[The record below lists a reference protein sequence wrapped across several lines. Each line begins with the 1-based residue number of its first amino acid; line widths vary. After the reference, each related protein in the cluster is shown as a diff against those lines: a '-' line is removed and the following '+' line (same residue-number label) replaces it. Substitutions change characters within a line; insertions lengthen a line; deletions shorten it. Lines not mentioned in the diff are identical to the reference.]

1 MILFSGHLRHAGCR
15 RHQAYGLCRG
25 AREEYFL
32 SDGRERR
39 RTPDGRGVPPG
50 LPAGRRALENV
61 GAKCC
66 PVTKQQ
72 HEQQQKNEIIL
83 TPRSFPLYL
92 TTTSNV
98 LVFFPTKAMN
108 KKFLCCF
115 NFHGE
120 ISKSFLHNS
129 FSVSTVKEKVIR
141 PNDIFLLSN
150 RQKHFEKKL
159 FKIL

>member
-25 AREEYFL
+25 AREEHFL

-72 HEQQQKNEIIL
+72 HEQQQKKWNYFDAPIIPPLFDDNEQCACL
-83 TPRSFPLYL
+83 F
-92 TTTSNV
+92 SNKSNEQKVFV
-98 LVFFPTKAMN
+98 LFQ
-108 KKFLCCF
+108 
-115 NFHGE
+115 
-120 ISKSFLHNS
+120 
-129 FSVSTVKEKVIR
+129 
-141 PNDIFLLSN
+141 LSRWN
-150 RQKHFEKKL
+150 
-159 FKIL
+159 FKIIFTQQFFSFNCKRESNKT

>member
-66 PVTKQQ
+66 PVTKHSNMNNNKKMKLFWRPDHSPFIWRQRAMCLSFF
-72 HEQQQKNEIIL
+72 QQKQW
-83 TPRSFPLYL
+83 T
-92 TTTSNV
+92 
-98 LVFFPTKAMN
+98 
-108 KKFLCCF
+108 
-115 NFHGE
+115 
-120 ISKSFLHNS
+120 KSFCV
-129 FSVSTVKEKVIR
+129 VSTFTVKFQ
-141 PNDIFLLSN
+141 N
-150 RQKHFEKKL
+150 HFYTTVFQFQL
-159 FKIL
+159 